1 MKRGK
6 QGRALRVEASNRAMA
21 QLITAR
27 DGLRSGRFSQ
37 EQVYAAVLSG
47 LHMAELVL
55 NDAVGVCSDLPVGR

>member
-21 QLITAR
+21 QLIAAR

-55 NDAVGVCSDLPVGR
+55 NDAVGVCSDGPAGR